1 MGGAAAGALAVRL
14 LLGRLRGPVHSG
26 VVRRAS
32 GLAVSEEAAA
42 NLSPPAAPEAASA
55 EPASRPAA
63 SARPSAGCAR
73 PPRLSLGLRR
83 EPPNWLDGPFLLR
96 TRPRRRGSAA
106 GPPRSPEVRPRTLGL
121 PGRGPLSLPL
131 PRVPGRRICD
141 LARAARLLLG
151 VWHRALWRG
160 DRSSLFLLRRGI
172 YQKGTGAL

>member
-14 LLGRLRGPVHSG
+14 GLGRLQGPVHSG

-42 NLSPPAAPEAASA
+42 NLSPPAAAEAASA

-73 PPRLSLGLRR
+73 QPRLSLGLRR

-106 GPPRSPEVRPRTLGL
+106 GPPRSPEVRPRALGL
-121 PGRGPLSLPL
+121 SGRGPPSL
-131 PRVPGRRICD
+131 PRVPGRRIRD

-160 DRSSLFLLRRGI
+160 DRSFLFLLRRGI
-172 YQKGTGAL
+172 YRKGTSAL